1 MSQISNSAVHKA
13 NIVNLSQSGLVQFYY
28 MTIGMYVL
36 ISECVGCVDSRRM
49 VQYI

>member
-28 MTIGMYVL
+28 IKIDAHDNRYV
-36 ISECVGCVDSRRM
+36 CTYFRM
-49 VQYI
+49 CWLC